1 MTCITNNATMK
12 KHILDLR
19 LTENTQLHSAYA
31 LMKFR
36 PVEGTLPEMLPG
48 QFAEVRISDSTN
60 TYLRRPISI
69 HNVIDNELWLLVRR
83 AGEGTCKL
91 ASYAEGTIV
100 NMVLPLGNT
109 FTLPNNKEQ
118 RPLLIGGGVGVAPL
132 LYWGKEL
139 AAQGMRPAFLLGAR
153 SANDLLQLAEFEA
166 VGDVY
171 LSTEDGSMGEKGFVT
186 QHSVLDEQFSYI
198 YTCGPKPMMQAV
210 ARIARE
216 HNTPCEVSLE
226 NLMACGVG
234 ACLCC
239 VEDTVE
245 GHVCVCKEGPI
256 FNIDRLKW

>member
-1 MTCITNNATMK
+1 MK

-19 LTENTQLHSAYA
+19 LTENVQLHSAYA

-36 PVEGTLPEMLPG
+36 PVEGELPPMLPG
-48 QFAEVRISDSTN
+48 QFAEVRISDSTS

-69 HNVIDNELWLLVRR
+69 HNVVDGELWLLVRR

-91 ASYAEGTIV
+91 ASYAVGAIV

-109 FTLPNNKEQ
+109 FTTPTDTS
-118 RPLLIGGGVGVAPL
+118 RSPLLIGGGVGVAPL
-132 LYWGKEL
+132 LYWGKQL
-139 AAQGMRPAFLLGAR
+139 VAQGMRPAFLLGAR
-153 SANDLLQLAEFEA
+153 SANDLLQLDEFKA

-171 LSTEDGSMGEKGFVT
+171 LSTEDGSLGEKGFVT
-186 QHSVLDEQFSYI
+186 QHSVLSNEFSFI

-216 HNTPCEVSLE
+216 RNIPCEVSLE

-239 VEDTVE
+239 VEDTQE

>member
-1 MTCITNNATMK
+1 MK
-12 KHILDLR
+12 KHILDMR
-19 LTENTQLHSAYA
+19 LMANVQLHSAYA
-31 LMKFR
+31 LMKFV
-36 PVEGTLPEMLPG
+36 PVEGELPAMLPG
-48 QFAEVRISDSTN
+48 QFAEVRIDDSAT

-69 HNVIDNELWLLVRR
+69 HNVVNNELWLLVRR
-83 AGEGTCKL
+83 AGAGTDKL
-91 ASYAEGTIV
+91 ASLAEDAVV

-109 FTLPNNKEQ
+109 FTMPTDKNM

-139 AAQGMRPAFLLGAR
+139 AKQGIRPAFLLGAR
-153 SANDLLQLAEFEA
+153 SDKDLLQLPEFEA

-171 LSTEDGSMGEKGFVT
+171 LSTEDGSAGEKGFVT
-186 QHSVLDEQFSYI
+186 QHSVLNESFSYI

-210 ARIARE
+210 ARIARA
-216 HNTPCEVSLE
+216 HNIACEVSLE

>member
-1 MTCITNNATMK
+1 MK
-12 KHILDLR
+12 KHILDMR
-19 LTENTQLHSAYA
+19 LKANVQLHSAYA
-31 LMKFR
+31 LMKFV
-36 PVEGTLPEMLPG
+36 PVEGELPAMLPG
-48 QFAEVRISDSTN
+48 QFAEVRIDDSAT

-69 HNVIDNELWLLVRR
+69 HNVVNNELWLLVRR
-83 AGEGTCKL
+83 AGAGTDKL
-91 ASYAEGTIV
+91 ASLAEGAVV

-109 FTLPNNKEQ
+109 FTMPTDKNM

-139 AAQGMRPAFLLGAR
+139 AKQGIRPAFLLGAR
-153 SANDLLQLAEFEA
+153 SDKDLLQLPEFEA

-171 LSTEDGSMGEKGFVT
+171 LSTEDGSAGEKGFVT
-186 QHSVLDEQFSYI
+186 QHSVLNESFSYI

-210 ARIARE
+210 ARIARA
-216 HNTPCEVSLE
+216 HNIACEVSLE

>member
-1 MTCITNNATMK
+1 MK
-12 KHILDLR
+12 KHIIDLR
-19 LTENTQLHSAYA
+19 LTENVQLHSAYA
-31 LMKFR
+31 LMKFV
-36 PVEGTLPEMLPG
+36 PVEGELPPMLPG
-48 QFAEVRISDSTN
+48 QFAEVRIDNASN

-69 HNVIDNELWLLVRR
+69 HNVVNNELWLLVRR
-83 AGEGTCKL
+83 AGEGTHTL
-91 ASYAEGTIV
+91 ASYSVGTIV

-109 FTLPNNKEQ
+109 FTYPTNKAL

-132 LYWGKEL
+132 LYWGKVLVEK
-139 AAQGMRPAFLLGAR
+139 GIRPAFLLGAR

-171 LSTEDGSMGEKGFVT
+171 LSTEDGSAGERGFVT
-186 QHSVLDEQFSYI
+186 QHSVLKEEFSYF
-198 YTCGPKPMMQAV
+198 YTCGPKPMMEAV

-216 HNTPCEVSLE
+216 KNTPCEVSLE

-239 VEDTVE
+239 VENTKQ

-256 FNIDRLKW
+256 FNIDKLLW

>member
-1 MTCITNNATMK
+1 MK

-19 LTENTQLHSAYA
+19 LTENVQLHSAYA

-36 PVEGTLPEMLPG
+36 PVEGELPPMLPG
-48 QFAEVRISDSTN
+48 QFAEVRISDSTS

-69 HNVIDNELWLLVRR
+69 HNVVDGELWLLVRR

-91 ASYAEGTIV
+91 ASYAVGAIV

-109 FTLPNNKEQ
+109 FTTPTDTS
-118 RPLLIGGGVGVAPL
+118 RSPLLIVGGVGVAPL
-132 LYWGKEL
+132 LYWGKQL
-139 AAQGMRPAFLLGAR
+139 VAQGMRPAFLLGAR
-153 SANDLLQLAEFEA
+153 SANDLLQLDEFKA

-171 LSTEDGSMGEKGFVT
+171 LSTEDGSLGEKGFVT
-186 QHSVLDEQFSYI
+186 QHSVLSNEFSFI

-216 HNTPCEVSLE
+216 RNIPCEVSLE

-239 VEDTVE
+239 VEDTQE

>member
-1 MTCITNNATMK
+1 MK

-19 LTENTQLHSAYA
+19 LTENIQLHSAYA
-31 LMKFR
+31 LMKFS
-36 PVEGTLPEMLPG
+36 PVEGHLPAMLPG
-48 QFAEVRISDSTN
+48 QFAEVLIADSTN

-69 HNVIDNELWLLVRR
+69 HNIEGDELWLLVRR

-91 ASYAEGTIV
+91 ASYAVGSVV

-109 FTLPNNKEQ
+109 FTMPANREH

-132 LYWGKEL
+132 LYWGKAL
-139 AAQGMRPAFLLGAR
+139 AQEGIRPAFLLGAR
-153 SANDLLQLAEFEA
+153 SADDLLQLAEFEA

-171 LSTEDGSMGEKGFVT
+171 LSTEDGSKGEKGFVT
-186 QHSVLDEQFSYI
+186 QHSVLEDKFSYI

-210 ARIARE
+210 ARIARQ